1 MIVLAKAGHLGLYAR
16 ASMESLSSWQ
26 MVRQYGFLLDEYL
39 HKEMVRA
46 VTRLKLTHLN
56 PRNL

>member
-1 MIVLAKAGHLGLYAR
+1 
-16 ASMESLSSWQ
+16 MESLSSWQ

-39 HKEMVRA
+39 HKEVVRA
-46 VTRLKLTHLN
+46 VTRLKPSHLN

>member
-1 MIVLAKAGHLGLYAR
+1 MGLYAR

-26 MVRQYGFLLDEYL
+26 MVLQYGFLRDEYL
-39 HKEMVRA
+39 HKEVVRA